1 MFEDPTDISIE
12 LSPVGGRKQQVFPLA
27 ILWPLSLGV
36 ALAVRVPARSPQLL
50 AEKPAGNM
58 FLAQGHASSQLHDFI
73 SPASP
78 SNTQNPWIP
87 LTT

>member
-50 AEKPAGNM
+50 AEACRKYV
-58 FLAQGHASSQLHDFI
+58 SSTRPCVF
-73 SPASP
+73 PAS
-78 SNTQNPWIP
+78 
-87 LTT
+87 